1 MRHRVVR
8 FRQMLRRS
16 ILAAVAAGIA
26 ALAPTAAQA
35 ATAPASAPVQTSATY
50 ASPVTISWTPG
61 ADVFN
66 VTQSVLRAPGPCTTP
81 AAGGQALQTFPDN
94 TTGSYSDPAP
104 DGTWCYY
111 IQSADLST
119 PAYSPGVTVVVD
131 MLPPAVTISV
141 PGKSPTG
148 AVSGVIGVFGAAADA
163 GSGVASSSLH
173 VGPTGA
179 CASGVVIGTQWDTTG
194 VPNGPYDICE
204 VATDVTGHTTTA
216 VATVT
221 VANGV
226 VAPAPPVAVAPP
238 PPGNLSLTR
247 LRSKT
252 PGASA
257 TLTLR
262 WVKPTAADLKSVLV
276 VLNLDHA
283 PKRPQDG
290 TKVYRG
296 LGAST
301 TVTLRAGQTGY
312 LALFSYGKGGLVS
325 PPARTK
331 VSLASLIPLR
341 PLTGSV
347 VHDSA
352 PRLSWKPKHGSAYYN
367 VQLFRNGKRI
377 LTVWPSHAS
386 FRVPPGLLTTGN
398 YVWYVWPALRSGGST
413 PTFASLIGRATF
425 VYRS

>member
-1 MRHRVVR
+1 
-8 FRQMLRRS
+8 
-16 ILAAVAAGIA
+16 
-26 ALAPTAAQA
+26 
-35 ATAPASAPVQTSATY
+35 
-50 ASPVTISWTPG
+50 
-61 ADVFN
+61 
-66 VTQSVLRAPGPCTTP
+66 
-81 AAGGQALQTFPDN
+81 
-94 TTGSYSDPAP
+94 
-104 DGTWCYY
+104 
-111 IQSADLST
+111 
-119 PAYSPGVTVVVD
+119 
-131 MLPPAVTISV
+131 
-141 PGKSPTG
+141 
-148 AVSGVIGVFGAAADA
+148 VSGVIGVVAAAADA

-204 VATDVTGHTTTA
+204 VVTDVAGHSTTA

-221 VANGV
+221 VANSV
-226 VAPAPPVAVAPP
+226 VAPAPPAAVALPP
-238 PPGNLSLTR
+238 PSNLSLTR
-247 LRSKT
+247 VRSKR
-252 PGASA
+252 PGGNVP
-257 TLTLR
+257 LTLR

-290 TKVYRG
+290 TTVYRG

-301 TVTLRAGQTGY
+301 KVTLRAGQTGY

-367 VQLFRNGKRI
+367 VQLYRNGKRI

-386 FRVPPGLLTTGN
+386 FRIPPGLLTTGN

-425 VYRS
+425 VYRA